1 MQVLVDTAVW
11 VDHFRHGN
19 NHLVRLLLTGLVVC
33 HPYVILELACGT
45 PPDRREIL
53 TYLGDLQK
61 IPLVTDEELLAFI
74 QSNKVYG
81 RGCGMVDIALLA
93 AAKIQSQTR
102 LWTLDMRLNALAQ
115 EFGCAYAGE
124 G

>member
-19 NHLVRLLLTGLVVC
+19 DHLARLLQAGLVVC
-33 HPYVILELACGT
+33 HVYVVIELACGT

-53 TYLGDLQK
+53 ERLDDLPRT
-61 IPLVTDEELLAFI
+61 PLVTYEELLGFI
-74 QSNKVYG
+74 QSGKVYG

-93 AAKIQSQTR
+93 ATKMQPQTL
-102 LWTLDMRLNALAQ
+102 LWTLDKRLDNLAQ
-115 EFGCAYAGE
+115 EHGCAYLLD
-124 G
+124 